1 MGATPIY
8 GIPYPEDGQVIAASV
23 IKSLAEAAEAAI
35 AAFSNPNS
43 HTVNLS
49 GSWNANPSA
58 PLTFYRLGR
67 FVVFTGEIYRTSG
80 SGISVGNIPASF
92 RPNVD
97 RVRVVSKSSN
107 SSSNIAFFTVNQ
119 SGVLTL
125 EGAGNNST
133 TPGYSLNG
141 TYVVSG

>member
-8 GIPYPEDGQVIAASV
+8 GIPYPEDGHVISASS
-23 IKSLAEAAEAAI
+23 IKALAEATESAI

-80 SGISVGNIPASF
+80 SGISVGNIPGSF
-92 RPNVD
+92 RPNID
-97 RVRVVSKSSN
+97 RVRVLSRSSMN
-107 SSSNIAFFTVNQ
+107 SEAIAIFTVNQ
-119 SGVLTL
+119 NGVLQL
-125 EGAGNNST
+125 DGAINNST